1 MEGTRVQI
9 PVIDGLYRMEQQ
21 GSWILTQHGLNWSD
35 EMRLVATM
43 GLYRLH
49 RLSIKLMVY
58 YFTMP
63 FGKTLQRRLI
73 LITGRVKWFNTAK
86 GFGFIE
92 REGESDVFVH
102 YSQITMD
109 GFKDLREGQLV
120 SFEIVDTSKGL
131 QASNVQAVQ
140 AGEGT
145 PLESDGITP
154 PSASGVTSTEA
165 NQFDTSLDGEPL

>member
-1 MEGTRVQI
+1 M
-9 PVIDGLYRMEQQ
+9 
-21 GSWILTQHGLNWSD
+21 
-35 EMRLVATM
+35 
-43 GLYRLH
+43 
-49 RLSIKLMVY
+49 
-58 YFTMP
+58 
-63 FGKTLQRRLI
+63 
-73 LITGRVKWFNTAK
+73 ITGRVKWFNTAK

-145 PLESDGITP
+145 PLESEGITP

-165 NQFDTSLDGEPL
+165 NQFDPSLDGEPL

>member
-1 MEGTRVQI
+1 
-9 PVIDGLYRMEQQ
+9 
-21 GSWILTQHGLNWSD
+21 
-35 EMRLVATM
+35 
-43 GLYRLH
+43 
-49 RLSIKLMVY
+49 MVY
-58 YFTMP
+58 YFTVP
-63 FGKTLQRRLI
+63 FGKTLQRRPI

-145 PLESDGITP
+145 PLESDGITL